1 MKRRIQIPIA
11 VILFIS
17 LILGGCASFGGGQQA
32 DGPLLRT
39 AEITRGD
46 LRELISLTGS
56 LEAARRA
63 ELTFL
68 RSGMVEEIAVEPG
81 QRVRAGDRLMRLDT
95 SDLELDLLDAQLAV
109 QLQQIA
115 LDQLLAGPSEYDI
128 AAASAAVARAQAQF
142 NQIAQPPS
150 EETVRV
156 AQANLDLAR
165 SNLWLALV
173 DRDYIRDANLPQNRE
188 IAEKRIDS
196 AELAVAIAQQELA
209 NAQQGV
215 ASEEIGVARAAV
227 YQAQTSLNRLLAGP
241 SETDIAIARKQID
254 LAEVA
259 LQTAQE
265 SLANAEIVAPFDGVV
280 VSVAYSVGEQASA
293 GLPAL
298 VMLDDSAFYID
309 VLVDELDI
317 SRVEEGQA
325 AFVALDA
332 FPDTSF
338 LAHVERVAPDAVVV
352 NGITSYEVRLRLEET
367 EMPIRDGMTA
377 TVEIVV
383 SELTDVLLVPNWAL
397 RFDSRSGQAFASV
410 QRTDGTIEEVAIEVG
425 VRGTAFSEVRGGLK
439 EGDVVAVSLERESLL
454 EGFGP
459 STRGE

>member
-1 MKRRIQIPIA
+1 MRRLNHTSFA
-11 VILFIS
+11 MVLLIS
-17 LILGGCASFGGGQQA
+17 LILGGCASLGGAQQTDEA
-32 DGPLLRT
+32 LVRT

-46 LRELISLTGS
+46 LRETISLTGS

-81 QRVRAGDRLMRLDT
+81 QRVRVGDRLMRLDT

-128 AAASAAVARAQAQF
+128 AAANAAVARAQAQF
-142 NQIAQPPS
+142 NQIARPPS
-150 EETVRV
+150 EEAVRI

-196 AELAVAIAQQELA
+196 AEFAVAIAQQELA

-241 SETDIAIARKQID
+241 GETDIAIARKQIE
-254 LAEVA
+254 LAQVA

-265 SLANAEIVAPFDGVV
+265 SLANAEIIAPFDGVV
-280 VSVAYSVGEQASA
+280 VSITYSAGEQASA

-309 VLVDELDI
+309 VLVDEVDI
-317 SRVEEGQA
+317 SRVEVGQV
-325 AFVALDA
+325 AFVTLDA
-332 FPDTSF
+332 FPETSF

-352 NGITSYEVRLRLEET
+352 SGITSYEVRLRLEET
-367 EMPIRDGMTA
+367 QVPIRDGMTA

-383 SELTDVLLVPNWAL
+383 SELMDVLLVPNWAL
-397 RFDSRSGQAFASV
+397 RFDTRSGQAFASV
-410 QRTDGTIEEVAIEVG
+410 QRADGTFEEIPVEVG
-425 VRGTAFSEVRGGLK
+425 VRGASFSEVRGGLK
-439 EGDVVAVSLERESLL
+439 EGDVVAVSLERVPLL

-459 STRGE
+459 SGGGE